1 MNQLLNA
8 LRLFRLEVKSSDTTS
23 LSYYLLLSV
32 VPSLTLVVI
41 ILNWLHL
48 DVVKFENIL
57 LQFFSDDVTAQ
68 LIAFMQQKEVS
79 YISIFTIIM
88 CLLIS
93 SRGIFKMKQVSDRL
107 YGFSNKQTLYVK
119 SRFNAVVN
127 TLFFLLI
134 VVFLVLLIGFL
145 PGVGFVIST
154 LSLVP
159 FSRYIFTFLAVLG
172 LMLLINLIIPSD
184 LPRLI
189 DVYIGSLVSTIGIM
203 ALLIF
208 YEAFFNISTYTN
220 LYGPLASIAAVLI
233 ILNWMSNVI
242 YFGIS
247 LSAVRHRRYMERKG
261 SQWSKKQ

>member
-172 LMLLINLIIPSD
+172 LMLLINLIVPSD

-189 DVYIGSLVSTIGIM
+189 DV
-203 ALLIF
+203 
-208 YEAFFNISTYTN
+208 
-220 LYGPLASIAAVLI
+220 
-233 ILNWMSNVI
+233 
-242 YFGIS
+242 
-247 LSAVRHRRYMERKG
+247 
-261 SQWSKKQ
+261 